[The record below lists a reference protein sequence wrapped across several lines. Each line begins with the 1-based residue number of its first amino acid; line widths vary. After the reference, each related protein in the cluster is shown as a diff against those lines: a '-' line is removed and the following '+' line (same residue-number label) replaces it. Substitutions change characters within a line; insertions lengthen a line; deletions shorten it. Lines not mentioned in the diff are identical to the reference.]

1 MHSVF
6 CFAAAFSTLE
16 NRKAFAQPQFPT
28 AASASESWWWPFGK
42 KERAI
47 FILFGPP
54 GAGMWVIVEIMIYV
68 GKREPY
74 LRVLLAVSHKVRR
87 MLMQT
92 YKTRNWFRLQ
102 SFDNG

>member
-1 MHSVF
+1 
-6 CFAAAFSTLE
+6 
-16 NRKAFAQPQFPT
+16 
-28 AASASESWWWPFGK
+28 
-42 KERAI
+42 
-47 FILFGPP
+47 
-54 GAGMWVIVEIMIYV
+54 MWVIVEIMIYV